1 MSRINRWSRRT
12 DGADSVTRQI
22 LNLSSLEGY
31 KSKFTTRPPWN
42 TTMN

>member
-12 DGADSVTRQI
+12 DGADSVTPRI
-22 LNLSSLEGY
+22 LDLPCPEGY

-42 TTMN
+42 TTMD